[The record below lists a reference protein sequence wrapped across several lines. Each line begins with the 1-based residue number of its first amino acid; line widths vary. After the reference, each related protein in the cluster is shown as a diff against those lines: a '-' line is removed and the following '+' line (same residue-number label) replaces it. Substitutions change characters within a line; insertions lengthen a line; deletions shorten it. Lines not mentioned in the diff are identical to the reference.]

1 MESTEPLA
9 ATNIAGEANLEL
21 QYAVAQETLDQFNQP
36 KLNLLEG
43 VEYDKDMVIQVVIF
57 VVVFFVIVALMRRWC
72 TKTKSRNTV
81 YLPMAED

>member
-1 MESTEPLA
+1 MESTEPLE
-9 ATNIAGEANLEL
+9 ATNIGGEANLEL
-21 QYAVAQETLDQFNQP
+21 QYAVAQETLDHFNQP

-43 VEYDKDMVIQVVIF
+43 VDYDKDMVIQVMIF